1 MTRLE
6 GKAAVVTGAGR
17 GLGRGYAL
25 ALAAEGAAVVVNDV
39 DEGGAQAVVDEI
51 EQAGG
56 RAVAKAGSV
65 AEFAF
70 GEQLIQA
77 CVDAFG
83 KIDVLVNNAGIV
95 RDRTLIKM
103 SEEEFDAVYAVH
115 AKGTFACS
123 RAAAAHFREQG
134 GGCIINVSSTSG
146 LCGNVGQTNYACAK
160 AGILGMTRTWAQEL
174 ARYNVRVN
182 AVVPTA
188 VTEMVKSIPGMENLD
203 PDNVPEDLRNR
214 YLGPA
219 EDVAAAV
226 VFLASDASAGLN
238 GQIVALGGNRLA
250 IWSHPMEVHHELRS
264 GGWDAAAVEEAFLS
278 GPFQGKSQPVGL
290 WTGQAQG

>member
-17 GLGRGYAL
+17 GLGRAYAL
-25 ALAAEGAAVVVNDV
+25 ALAHEGAAVVVNDV
-39 DEGGAQAVVDEI
+39 DEAGAQAVVGEI
-51 EQAGG
+51 EDSGG
-56 RAVAKAGSV
+56 RAVSSAGSV
-65 AEFAF
+65 ADFAF
-70 GEQLIQA
+70 AEKLIQD

-83 KIDVLVNNAGIV
+83 KIDILVNNAGIV

-123 RAAAAHFREQG
+123 RAAAARFREQG
-134 GGCIINVSSTSG
+134 GGCIVNITSTTG

-174 ARYNVRVN
+174 GRYNVRVN
-182 AVVPTA
+182 VVAPTA

-214 YLGPA
+214 YLGSA

-226 VFLASDASAGLN
+226 VFLASDAAANLN

-250 IWSHPMEVHHELRS
+250 LWSHPMEVHHELRS
-264 GGWDAAAVEEAFLS
+264 GGWDAAAVEEAFAS
-278 GPFQGKSQPVGL
+278 GPFKDMQQPVGL
-290 WTGQAQG
+290 WTGQAKG

>member
-1 MTRLE
+1 M
-6 GKAAVVTGAGR
+6 VTGAGR
-17 GLGRGYAL
+17 GLGRAYAL
-25 ALAAEGAAVVVNDV
+25 ALAAEGASLVINDV
-39 DEGGAQAVVDEI
+39 DEGNATTVAGEI

-56 RAVAKAGSV
+56 KAAASIGSV
-65 AEFAF
+65 ASFDYCR
-70 GEQLIQA
+70 QLIQT
-77 CVDAFG
+77 CVDRFG
-83 KIDVLVNNAGIV
+83 KIDILVNNAGIV

-123 RAAAAHFREQG
+123 QAAASHFREQG
-134 GGCIINVSSTSG
+134 GGVIVNITSTSG
-146 LCGNVGQTNYACAK
+146 LCGNIGQTNYACAK

-182 AVVPTA
+182 ALAPTA
-188 VTEMVKSIPGMENLD
+188 VTEMVKSIPGMEGLD
-203 PDNVPEDLRNR
+203 PDNVPEELRNR

-226 VFLASDASAGLN
+226 VFLASDVASDLN
-238 GQIVALGGNRLA
+238 GQVLALGGNRLA
-250 IWSHPMEVHHELRS
+250 IWSHPMEVHYELRS
-264 GGWDAAAVEEAFLS
+264 GGWDAGAVEQAFQ
-278 GPFQGKSQPVGL
+278 GPFKGKLQPVGL

>member
-17 GLGRGYAL
+17 GLGRAYAL
-25 ALAAEGAAVVVNDV
+25 ALAHEGAAVLINDV
-39 DEGGAQAVVDEI
+39 DEGNAGAVVQEI

-56 RAVAKAGSV
+56 KAAGSIGSV
-65 AEFAF
+65 ASFEYC
-70 GEQLIQA
+70 EQLIQT
-77 CVDAFG
+77 CVDRFG

-95 RDRTLIKM
+95 RDRTLMKM
-103 SEEEFDAVYAVH
+103 SEEEFDSVYAVH

-134 GGCIINVSSTSG
+134 GGVIINITSTSG
-146 LCGNVGQTNYACAK
+146 LCGNIGQTNYSAAK

-182 AVVPTA
+182 ALAPTA
-188 VTEMVKSIPGMENLD
+188 VTEMVKTIPGMENLD
-203 PDNVPEDLRNR
+203 PENVPSELRDR

-219 EDVAAAV
+219 EDVAPAV

-238 GQIVALGGNRLA
+238 GQILALGGNRLA
-250 IWSHPMEVHHELRS
+250 IWSHPMEVHHELRP
-264 GGWDAAAVEEAFLS
+264 GGWDVAGVEEAFQSAFRDKL
-278 GPFQGKSQPVGL
+278 QPVGL
-290 WTGQAQG
+290 WTGQAKG